1 MKLCE
6 LKEIIEPTMEVVI
19 LIDCHEFIDL
29 WENWVNKDMFMDKT
43 VISIP
48 DADYG
53 LIKIRVGI

>member
-6 LKEIIEPTMEVVI
+6 FKEIIDPTMEVVI

-29 WENWVNKDMFMDKT
+29 WENWVSKDRFMDKT
-43 VISIP
+43 VVSIP

-53 LIKIRVGI
+53 LIKIKVEI